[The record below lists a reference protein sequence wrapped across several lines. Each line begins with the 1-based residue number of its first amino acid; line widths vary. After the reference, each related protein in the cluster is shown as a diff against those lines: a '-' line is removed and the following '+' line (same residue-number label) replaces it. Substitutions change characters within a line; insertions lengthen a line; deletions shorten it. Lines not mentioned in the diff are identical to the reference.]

1 MTRHAP
7 GGRNQRPA
15 TEVNACACEIVKE
28 HDPLLNSSAEQKQ
41 EAFCFRR
48 GFAVQKKRKK
58 LSKMAATGV
67 AVSDEVISQFNDV
80 KLGRVQAKYM
90 IYKIENGMIVTE
102 TTSNDQSFENFV
114 NSLPT
119 DDCRYAIYDM
129 NFTTTDGR
137 PGNKLVSIAW

>member
-1 MTRHAP
+1 
-7 GGRNQRPA
+7 
-15 TEVNACACEIVKE
+15 
-28 HDPLLNSSAEQKQ
+28 
-41 EAFCFRR
+41 
-48 GFAVQKKRKK
+48 
-58 LSKMAATGV
+58 MAATGV